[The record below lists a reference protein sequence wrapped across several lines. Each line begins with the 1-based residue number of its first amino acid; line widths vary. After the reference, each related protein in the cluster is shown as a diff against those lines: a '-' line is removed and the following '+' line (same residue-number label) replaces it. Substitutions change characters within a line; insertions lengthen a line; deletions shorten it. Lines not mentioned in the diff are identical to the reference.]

1 MKNREETMKTIVYP
15 KSPKDIPLWRRR
27 QITQDIL
34 WFTRYSPAERPGYVD
49 REWAEIQ
56 EFIKDYSLLS
66 IQPENRTRDEQKIE
80 YLLKAKKLRK
90 Q

>member
-1 MKNREETMKTIVYP
+1 MEPIVYP
-15 KSPKDIPLWRRR
+15 KFLKDIPPWRRR

-34 WFTRYSPAERPGYVD
+34 WFSKYSPTERLEFVD
-49 REWAEIQ
+49 REWADIQ
-56 EFIKDYSLLS
+56 NFIKDYSFLKHG
-66 IQPENRTRDEQKIE
+66 TRRRRKHQQDIE